1 MTSIFE
7 RMRDSIAAD
16 IHNMLDKKEE
26 KNPIAALNQYLRQS
40 EAETEKVR
48 KLVERQYKL
57 NEEFQKEYEAALEM
71 AVKRKE
77 QAVIALDAKE
87 DDLYVFAKNEQ
98 REYEVR
104 AEQLKATYENAKEQL
119 LQLEQKY
126 EEMKHKLKNMHMRRM
141 ELMGRENIARA
152 NYQMNKVVD
161 GAGDK
166 SYSKFTE
173 MERYIEGLESKVNRV
188 YYENTFDSKIANL
201 ERQLKDK
208 NTVAENQ

>member
-1 MTSIFE
+1 MTNIFE
-7 RMRDSIAAD
+7 RMRDSINAD
-16 IHNMLDKKEE
+16 IHHLLDKKEE

-71 AVKRKE
+71 AVKRKK
-77 QAVIALDAKE
+77 QAEIALEAKE

-173 MERYIEGLESKVNRV
+173 MERYIEGLENKVNRV